1 MWLPSGAW
9 TVNSIL
15 LSIGIAIALALVA
28 AFAAPFFIDWSSYR
42 GYFEARAS
50 EIVGREVVFAG
61 DLDVRLVPFPRLE
74 ATDVRIGDAESGE
87 GAESVEIHAA
97 LTPLLNGELQITE
110 MVVRRPFAVIGLDAS
125 GRLVWSNDSGPS
137 VPFAPEQVR
146 IDRFEVVDGALDV
159 DDNRAGRTI
168 RLTNVNLGGSATSL
182 IGPFRA
188 EGGLVA
194 DGRRLSMR
202 LATGRLQ
209 EDRGGIRMK
218 LSLLP
223 ADAPLSLDLD
233 GTLVRDPDA
242 VPVFTGIAV
251 LERLP
256 TDDGTMPW
264 RIDGQ
269 VAATP
274 EHVVVDKGS
283 LRIGPEA
290 GSVTFAGAVNIDLG
304 TRPRFDAVLSA
315 RQLDLDRLLGSG
327 AEHPVDAVE
336 VVRRLGA
343 ALEPG
348 LVPMAGDMAI
358 DIESIVLSGGLVE
371 ALSVDIS
378 VDAGGWIIDRAV
390 AAAPGGTDLAL
401 VGRVEFETAG
411 PIFEGALRVNAAQA
425 PVLGDWLLG
434 PDVRLPAVGLAGARL
449 AASARVRLGAGSVV
463 AESIDIAT
471 ADARLT
477 GSLGF
482 WPRSDEARGRLSA
495 VLSADRL
502 ALAVAGSPTA
512 PDGQRVLAV
521 AEAVLDGLDVDLE
534 LRADELAVG
543 DVEASQ
549 VAAALE
555 VVDGDVRIRRLVVGD
570 VGGARI
576 EGGGE
581 VRSFASTPDGSLSLA
596 ASAEALDGVARLLTT
611 LGYRTSGD
619 WLTDRGP
626 DLVPARL
633 QANVRAARTGEGSR
647 IQLGLTGTAGGTDL
661 RAEASFEGELDGF
674 HTAAISVD
682 ATAENAEGSRL
693 AAQMGL
699 QPGPGGEA
707 GRIAVRAEGR
717 PDAAISFDLEAAGIG
732 VEGTL
737 SGRGRWPQR
746 GGREITADVAAVLT
760 NPGELLRTIGLGLS
774 VPLAEATRIAAS
786 LSVTDD
792 IWSLS
797 GLHLAAEGVTA
808 EGRLSIDAGAAE
820 WILDGDLQ
828 TSRLDLPW
836 LLGLAVGEAGAE
848 IGHPT
853 LYTAW
858 PEDPFQAADRQGW
871 RGRVALSTPAAT
883 LFAGTRAT
891 DAQLDIGFDASRFS
905 IERFSGGLFGG
916 RLEGGLDLTEVAGT
930 TAASGRF
937 DLSGA
942 RLEELAWSDGRRPV
956 ATGEVSIAAEFEG
969 AGRSPLALVSALSG
983 TGSFQVTDGVIRRLN
998 PAAFDLIVSAADA
1011 GLELAEAR
1019 VGEVFAGHLDA
1030 GSLAFESIEGAFSVS
1045 SGVLRASNVRIHA
1058 DALSSFASA
1067 TIDLGDLAIDSEWTL
1082 RLEAGGT
1089 DSRVREVGVVFAG
1102 PLSAPVRLIDVNPLL
1117 GYLTVRA
1124 FEQEVERL
1132 EALQAEILERQRLGR
1147 ELIRQ
1152 GQQRVRRERSAAE
1165 DERRQEEEEAQRRI
1179 DEEARQ
1185 AEEEARRRQAED
1197 EARQR
1202 QAEEE
1207 RRRQA
1212 EQERRRQLEEEERRS
1227 QAQQPEP
1234 AEPVVEAPPAA
1245 AEPSSSG
1252 GSRIDDSEFTRR
1264 IEDILRELPN
1274 AASLPPPSG
1283 GVMAPE
1289 QPLGTPPPL
1298 GQPIIITPV
1307 PAVPV
1312 GQGQAGQ
1319 GQRDSRTVDPASP
1332 RSSESGGDDRQR
1344 TFR

>member
-1 MWLPSGAW
+1 MRLLAGAW
-9 TVNSIL
+9 SVNSIL
-15 LSIGIAIALALVA
+15 LSIGIAIALALLA

-74 ATDVRIGDAESGE
+74 ATDVRIGDAEGGE
-87 GAESVEIHAA
+87 GAEAVEIHAA

-110 MVVRRPFAVIGLDAS
+110 MVLRRPFAVVGLDAS

-146 IDRFEVVDGALDV
+146 IDRFDVVDGALDV

-168 RLTNVNLGGSATSL
+168 RLTSINVGGSATSL

-209 EDRGGIRMK
+209 EDRGGIRVK

-233 GTLVRDPDA
+233 GTLVRDPGEM
-242 VPVFTGIAV
+242 PVFTGIAV
-251 LERLP
+251 VERLP

-269 VAATP
+269 VEATP

-283 LRIGPEA
+283 LRIGPET

-304 TRPRFDAVLSA
+304 TRPKFDAVLSA

-343 ALEPG
+343 SLDPG

-358 DIESIVLSGGLVE
+358 DIESIVVSGGLVE
-371 ALSVDIS
+371 ALSVDVS
-378 VDAGGWIIDRAV
+378 VDSGGWTIDRAV

-401 VGRVEFETAG
+401 VGRVEFETPG
-411 PIFEGALRVNAAQA
+411 PVFEGALRVNAAQA
-425 PVLGDWLLG
+425 PVFGDWLLG
-434 PDVRLPAVGLAGARL
+434 PDVRLPAVGFAGARL
-449 AASARVRLGAGSVV
+449 AASARVRLGAGSVI
-463 AESIDIAT
+463 AEAIDIAT

-482 WPRSDEARGRLSA
+482 SPQTDDARGRLSA

-502 ALAVAGSPTA
+502 VLAVASSPTA
-512 PDGQRVLAV
+512 PDGARVLAV

-543 DVEASQ
+543 DVEASR

-555 VVDGDVRIRRLVVGD
+555 IADGDVRIRRLVVGD

-581 VRSFASTPDGSLSLA
+581 VKSFASTPDGSLSLA

-611 LGYRTSGD
+611 LGYRASGD
-619 WLTDRGP
+619 WLADRGP

-647 IQLGLTGTAGGTDL
+647 IHLGLTGTAGGTDM
-661 RAEASFEGELDGF
+661 RAEARFEGGLDAF
-674 HTAAISVD
+674 HAAAITVD
-682 ATAENAEGSRL
+682 ATAENPDGARL
-693 AAQMGL
+693 AAQIGL
-699 QPGPGGEA
+699 RPGPGGEA
-707 GRIAVRAEGR
+707 GRIAIRADGR
-717 PDAAISFDLEAAGIG
+717 PDAAVSFDIDAAGIG
-732 VEGTL
+732 AEGTL
-737 SGRGRWPQR
+737 AGRGRWPQR
-746 GGREITADVAAVLT
+746 GGREVTAEVAALIAE
-760 NPGELLRTIGLGLS
+760 PGELLHTVGLDLPA
-774 VPLAEATRIAAS
+774 PLAEATRIEVG

-797 GLHLAAEGVTA
+797 GVRLAAGGAMV
-808 EGRLSIDAGAAE
+808 EGRLSIDTGSAE

-828 TSRLDLPW
+828 TSTLDLPW
-836 LLGLAVGEAGAE
+836 LLALAVGDAAGDV
-848 IGHPT
+848 GHPT

-858 PEDPFQAADRQGW
+858 PEDPFLAADRQGW
-871 RGRVALSTPAAT
+871 RGRVALATPAAT
-883 LFAGTRAT
+883 LFPGARAT
-891 DAQLDIGFDASRFS
+891 DAKLVIGFDAARFS

-916 RLEGGLDLTEVAGT
+916 RLEGGLDLTEMAGT
-930 TAASGRF
+930 TSGSGRF

-942 RLEELAWSDGRRPV
+942 RLEELGWSDGRRPV

-1011 GLELAEAR
+1011 GLELTEAR

-1030 GSLAFESIEGAFSVS
+1030 GSLAFGSIEGAFSIS
-1045 SGVLRASNVRIHA
+1045 SGILRASNVRVQS

-1067 TIDLGDLAIDSEWTL
+1067 TIDLGELAIDSEWTL

-1147 ELIRQ
+1147 ELIRL

-1165 DERRQEEEEAQRRI
+1165 DERREEEEAQRRI
-1179 DEEARQ
+1179 EEDARQ
-1185 AEEEARRRQAED
+1185 AE
-1197 EARQR
+1197 
-1202 QAEEE
+1202 EEE

-1212 EQERRRQLEEEERRS
+1212 EEEARQAEQEERRRQAEEEERRRQAEEERRS

-1234 AEPVVEAPPAA
+1234 EQPAAEAPPAA
-1245 AEPSSSG
+1245 VEPSSAG
-1252 GSRIDDSEFTRR
+1252 GSRIDDGEFTRR

-1274 AASLPPPSG
+1274 ATSLPPPSG
-1283 GVMAPE
+1283 NIMATE
-1289 QPLGTPPPL
+1289 QPIAAPPPL

-1307 PAVPV
+1307 PSVPV
-1312 GQGQAGQ
+1312 GQGAS
-1319 GQRDSRTVDPASP
+1319 GQRQTGRPTVEPAPSV
-1332 RSSESGGDDRQR
+1332 STESGDDGQR

>member
-1 MWLPSGAW
+1 M
-9 TVNSIL
+9 NSIL
-15 LSIGIAIALALVA
+15 LSIGIAIALALLA
-28 AFAAPFFIDWSSYR
+28 AFAAPLFIDWSSYR

-61 DLDVRLVPFPRLE
+61 DLDVRLMPFPRLE
-74 ATDVRIGDAESGE
+74 ATDVRIGDAGGGE

-110 MVVRRPFAVIGLDAS
+110 MVLRRPFAVVGLDAS

-159 DDNRAGRTI
+159 DDNQAGRTI
-168 RLTNVNLGGSATSL
+168 RLTNVNVGGSATSL

-188 EGGLVA
+188 EGGLIA
-194 DGRRLSMR
+194 DGRRLTVR

-209 EDRGGIRMK
+209 EDRGGIRIK

-242 VPVFTGIAV
+242 VPIFTGIAV
-251 LERLP
+251 VERLP

-283 LRIGPEA
+283 LRIGPET
-290 GSVTFAGAVNIDLG
+290 GSVTFAGALNIDLG
-304 TRPRFDAVLSA
+304 TRPKFDAVLSA

-336 VVRRLGA
+336 VVRRIGA

-348 LVPMAGDMAI
+348 LVPMPGDMAI

-371 ALSVDIS
+371 ALSVDVS
-378 VDAGGWIIDRAV
+378 VDSGGWTIDRAV

-401 VGRVEFETAG
+401 VGRVDLAAPSPT
-411 PIFEGALRVNAAQA
+411 FEGALRINAAQA
-425 PVLGDWLLG
+425 PVFGDWLLG
-434 PDVRLPAVGLAGARL
+434 PELRLPSVGIAGARL
-449 AASARVRLGAGSVV
+449 AASARVRLGAGSII

-471 ADARLT
+471 ADARLS
-477 GSLGF
+477 GSFGF
-482 WPRSDEARGRLSA
+482 WPRTDDARGRLSA

-502 ALAVAGSPTA
+502 ALAVASGPAA
-512 PDGQRVLAV
+512 PDGARVLAV
-521 AEAVLDGLDVDLE
+521 AEAVLEGLDVDLE
-534 LRADELAVG
+534 LRAEELAVG

-555 VVDGDVRIRRLVVGD
+555 VADGDVRIRRLVVGD
-570 VGGARI
+570 IGGARI

-581 VRSFASTPDGSLSLA
+581 VRSFASTPDGSLNLA
-596 ASAEALDGVARLLTT
+596 VSAEALDGVARLLTT
-611 LGYRTSGD
+611 LGYRASGD
-619 WLTDRGP
+619 WLSDRGP

-647 IQLGLTGTAGGTDL
+647 IRLDLSGAAGGSDI
-661 RAEASFEGELDGF
+661 RAGASFEGELEDF
-674 HTAAISVD
+674 HAATVSVE
-682 ATAENAEGSRL
+682 ATAENPDGSRL
-693 AAQMGL
+693 AAQVGL
-699 QPGPGGEA
+699 QPGSGSDA
-707 GRIAVRAEGR
+707 GRIAVSADGR
-717 PDAAISFDLEAAGIG
+717 PDAAISFEFEAAGIG
-732 VEGTL
+732 IEGTL
-737 SGRGRWPQR
+737 AGRGRWPQR
-746 GGREITADVAAVLT
+746 GGREITAEVAAVIAD
-760 NPGELLRTIGLGLS
+760 PGELLRTIGLNLS

-797 GLHLAAEGVTA
+797 GMRVAAEGAAA
-808 EGRLSIDAGAAE
+808 EGRLSLDTGSAE
-820 WILDGDLQ
+820 WVLDGELQ
-828 TSRLDLPW
+828 TNGLDLPW

-858 PEDPFQAADRQGW
+858 PEDPFQAAGRQGW
-871 RGRVALSTPAAT
+871 RGRVVLATPAAT
-883 LFAGTRAT
+883 LFPGARAT
-891 DAQLDIGFDASRFS
+891 DARLDIGFDASRFS
-905 IERFSGGLFGG
+905 IERFSGSLFGG
-916 RLEGGLDLTEVAGT
+916 RLGGGLDLTEIAGT
-930 TAASGRF
+930 TSVSGRF

-983 TGSFQVTDGVIRRLN
+983 TGSFQVTDGVARRLN

-1011 GLELAEAR
+1011 GLELSEAR

-1030 GSLAFESIEGAFSVS
+1030 GSLAFESIEGAFSIS
-1045 SGVLRASNVRIHA
+1045 SGILRASNVRIHS
-1058 DALSSFASA
+1058 DTLSSFASA
-1067 TIDLGDLAIDSEWTL
+1067 TIDLGELAIDSEWTL

-1089 DSRVREVGVVFAG
+1089 DSRVREVGVVYAG
-1102 PLSAPVRLIDVNPLL
+1102 PLSAPERLIDVNPLL

-1152 GQQRVRRERSAAE
+1152 GQQRIRRERSAAE
-1165 DERRQEEEEAQRRI
+1165 DERRQEEEAQRRS
-1179 DEEARQ
+1179 
-1185 AEEEARRRQAED
+1185 EEEALQRRTEEEQRRRQAE
-1197 EARQR
+1197 
-1202 QAEEE
+1202 EEE
-1207 RRRQA
+1207 RRRQV
-1212 EQERRRQLEEEERRS
+1212 EEEERRS

-1234 AEPVVEAPPAA
+1234 EPVVEAPPAA
-1245 AEPSSSG
+1245 AEPPSAG
-1252 GSRIDDSEFTRR
+1252 GTQIDTGEFTRR
-1264 IEDILRELPN
+1264 IEDILRELP
-1274 AASLPPPSG
+1274 AATSLPPPSG
-1283 GVMAPE
+1283 GVMTTE
-1289 QPLGTPPPL
+1289 QPLGPPL
-1298 GQPIIITPV
+1298 LGPPIVITPV

-1312 GQGQAGQ
+1312 GQEAS
-1319 GQRDSRTVDPASP
+1319 GQRQTGTRPVDQPSSG
-1332 RSSESGGDDRQR
+1332 RSEPGDDGQR
-1344 TFR
+1344 IFR